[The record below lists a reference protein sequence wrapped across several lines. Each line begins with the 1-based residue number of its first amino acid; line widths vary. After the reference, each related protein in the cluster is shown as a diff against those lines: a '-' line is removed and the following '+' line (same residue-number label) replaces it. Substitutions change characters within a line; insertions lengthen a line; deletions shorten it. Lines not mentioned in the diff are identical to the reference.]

1 MKRFS
6 QLRWRIIG
14 AHMLVVVVGVVLVM
28 SIALLAANNFIG
40 KNGSFAEAN
49 PTVLAAFR
57 NSLFTAVFVG
67 ATGAIVAGLIASFLL
82 AEEILRPLRAIVS
95 SSRRI
100 ARGHYQERVAVPASD
115 ELAEVA
121 TNFNQMA
128 ESLEQVE
135 QQRVT
140 LIGNVSHEL
149 RTPLTGLNGYVEG
162 LMDGVFP
169 QNEETYAMM
178 QRELRRLR
186 RLVDDLQSLSRVES
200 GRLSLTFE
208 TFDLIALV
216 ERAVS
221 QLRPQAEAAC
231 LQVVTQHPDDALFV
245 YADRDRTIQVLLNL
259 IGNGIQHT
267 PEEGCITV
275 TVTSSQAAGAAQSM
289 AHIEIQDT
297 GAGIPATALP
307 YLFERFYRVDA
318 SRNRQSGGSG
328 IGLTIS
334 RHLVWGMGGEITAVS
349 DGLGKGSL
357 FTFTLPTSAAEG
369 A

>member
-1 MKRFS
+1 MKRFR
-6 QLRWRIIG
+6 QLRWRIIA

-28 SIALLAANNFIG
+28 GFALFATNNFIG
-40 KNGSFAEAN
+40 NNGSLAEVN
-49 PTVLAAFR
+49 PTVLTVFR
-57 NSLFTAVFVG
+57 TSLFTAVFVG

-100 ARGHYQERVAVPASD
+100 ARGHYQERVAIPASD

-135 QQRVT
+135 QQRIT

-208 TFDLIALV
+208 TFDLILLV

-221 QLRPQAEAAC
+221 QLRPQAEVAN
-231 LQVVTQHPDDALFV
+231 LQVVTQHPDDALLV
-245 YADRDRTIQVLLNL
+245 YADRDRTVQVLLNL

-267 PEEGCITV
+267 PEEGRITV
-275 TVTSSQAAGAAQSM
+275 TVTSQVAGTTQSM
-289 AHIEIQDT
+289 AHVEIQDT
-297 GAGIPATALP
+297 GTGISAAALP

-357 FTFTLPTSAAEG
+357 FAFTLPMSADEG
-369 A
+369 S